1 MYPGF
6 GARYATVLPDARAEA
21 LLFTVPD
28 GRWPSQHV
36 GGAGEVQR
44 ARATRAV
51 AGFVRG
57 AAAVH
62 PCMGRALW
70 VMDR

>member
-1 MYPGF
+1 
-6 GARYATVLPDARAEA
+6 
-21 LLFTVPD
+21 
-28 GRWPSQHV
+28 
-36 GGAGEVQR
+36 
-44 ARATRAV
+44 V